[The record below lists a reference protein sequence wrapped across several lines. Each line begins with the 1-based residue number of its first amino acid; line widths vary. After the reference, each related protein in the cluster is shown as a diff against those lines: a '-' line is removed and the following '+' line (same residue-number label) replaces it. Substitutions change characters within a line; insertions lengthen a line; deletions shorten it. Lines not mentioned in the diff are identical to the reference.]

1 MKIDIQQIDTKK
13 NAGNYF
19 EIKNVKI
26 VNYFSDK
33 IAGNQKDM

>member
-26 VNYFSDK
+26 VNYFSVLSHYVK
-33 IAGNQKDM
+33 LIY